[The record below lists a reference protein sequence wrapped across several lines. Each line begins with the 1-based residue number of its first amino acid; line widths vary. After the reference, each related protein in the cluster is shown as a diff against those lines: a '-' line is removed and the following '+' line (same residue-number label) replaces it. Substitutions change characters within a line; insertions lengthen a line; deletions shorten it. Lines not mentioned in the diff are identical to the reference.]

1 MSNYRID
8 NYDESWTEEDETYNE
23 DTEAELNL
31 DDDDN
36 EDDWLD
42 SLEDNYIEH
51 EVDEDNDFL

>member
-1 MSNYRID
+1 MYRID

-31 DDDDN
+31 DDDN